1 MSNRAIDRAEAP
13 SLRCRKGGEL
23 RLSGP
28 ALVDLMRAVLARGRS
43 FRFRARGW
51 SMSPFIRDGDVVTVA
66 PLQPPD
72 RSPHAPTPSSP
83 SAGNVTEARN
93 CDVGQVVAFVSALGR
108 RLLVHRIIGRH
119 ESGFLIQGDNLS
131 GPVADTVR
139 PDDILGRVVR
149 IERGRKRV
157 WLGLGPERYAIAVL
171 SRAGLLLPIRS
182 RAAVLRRFFRRR
194 LHENN

>member
-1 MSNRAIDRAEAP
+1 
-13 SLRCRKGGEL
+13 
-23 RLSGP
+23 
-28 ALVDLMRAVLARGRS
+28 
-43 FRFRARGW
+43 
-51 SMSPFIRDGDVVTVA
+51 MSPFIRDGDVITIA

-72 RSPHAPTPSSP
+72 RSPHVPAPSSL
-83 SAGNVTEARN
+83 SAGNVTEVRN
-93 CDVGQVVAFVSALGR
+93 CDIGQIVAFESALSR
-108 RLLVHRIIGRH
+108 RLVVHRIVGRR

-131 GPVADTVR
+131 GPVVDVVR

-149 IERGRKRV
+149 IERGRKRI

-194 LHENN
+194 PHEDN